1 MSTNKQILY
10 ISYDG
15 MTDPLGQSQVL
26 PYLCGLAREGYRFTI
41 LSFEKKDRYEKGK
54 ETILEITR
62 KAGIQWVPLRFTS
75 RPPVLSKFYDAIR
88 MRRTAFRLH
97 RENRF
102 DMVHCRS
109 YIAADLGLKLKRKTG
124 TKFFFDMRGFW
135 ADEKKEAG
143 TWNQDRFIFRQVY
156 HYYKKKEKEFIREA
170 DHIISLTEAGRLEM
184 QNWTAYNPAVPMS
197 VIPCCADMDHFTLT
211 SAAGK
216 AEGRARLGLPA
227 DALVVSYLGS
237 VGSWYMLDEMLELFA
252 LIKTKYA
259 TARFLFITHSPAQ
272 LILAKLK
279 NYGLRPDDILIT
291 EAGRKE
297 VPVFT
302 KASDISLSFIK
313 PVYSKLS
320 SSPTKL
326 GELLSMG
333 IPVIVN
339 SGVGDV
345 ETIVHKSGGGFVLQ
359 AFTRKQYQAALEA
372 LPALLKR
379 EPALIREN
387 IRTIYSLE
395 EGIKSYSKA
404 YSSCFSNK
412 TVTAHE

>member
-1 MSTNKQILY
+1 MNTNKHILY

-62 KAGIQWVPLRFTS
+62 AAGIQWVPLSFTS
-75 RPPVLSKFYDAIR
+75 RPPVLAKFYDAIR
-88 MRRTAFRLH
+88 MRRMAFRLQ
-97 RENRF
+97 REHRF

-124 TKFFFDMRGFW
+124 TRFFFDMRGFW

-143 TWNQDRFIFRQVY
+143 TWNQQHFIFRQVY
-156 HYYKKKEKEFIREA
+156 RYYKKKEKEFIQEA
-170 DHIISLTEAGRLEM
+170 DYIISLTEAGRRELEK
-184 QNWTAYNPAVPMS
+184 WPSYNPSVPLS

-211 SAAGK
+211 SAADK
-216 AEGRARLGLPA
+216 SAGRALLGLS
-227 DALVVSYLGS
+227 DEALVISYLGS

-252 LIKTKYA
+252 LIKKKYT
-259 TARFLFITHSPAQ
+259 TARFLFITHSSPQ
-272 LILAKLK
+272 LIQSKLDT
-279 NYGLRPDDILIT
+279 YGLRPDDLLIT

-302 KASDISLSFIK
+302 KASDLNISFIK

-326 GELLSMG
+326 GEVLSMG

-345 ETIVHKSGGGFVLQ
+345 EAIVNQSGGGFVLQ
-359 AFTRKQYQAALEA
+359 TFTPAEYHAAVEA
-372 LPALLKR
+372 IPALLKR
-379 EPALIREN
+379 DPGTIREN
-387 IRTIYSLE
+387 IRAVYSLE
-395 EGIKSYSKA
+395 EGIRSYSKA
-404 YSSCFSNK
+404 YNSCFSSK
-412 TVTAHE
+412 KAAAHE

>member
-1 MSTNKQILY
+1 MNTDKKILY

-26 PYLCGLAREGYRFTI
+26 PYLCGLAREGYQFTI
-41 LSFEKKDRYEKGK
+41 LSFEKQDRYEKGK
-54 ETILEITR
+54 QTILDITR
-62 KAGIQWVPLRFTS
+62 AAGIRWVPLSFTT
-75 RPPVLSKFYDAIR
+75 RPPVIAKFYDAIR
-88 MRRTAFRLH
+88 MRRMAFRLY
-97 RENRF
+97 REHRF

-143 TWNQDRFIFRQVY
+143 TWNQDRIIFRQVY
-156 HYYKKKEKEFIREA
+156 QYYKKKEGQFIQEA
-170 DHIISLTEAGRLEM
+170 DHIISLTEAGRIEM
-184 QNWTAYNPAVPMS
+184 TKWPAYNPSVPLS

-211 SAAGK
+211 DTSAKTAG
-216 AEGRARLGLPA
+216 RHLLGLPE
-227 DALVVSYLGS
+227 DALVISYLGS

-252 LIKTKYA
+252 LIKTKYS

-272 LILAKLK
+272 LILSKLK
-279 NYGLRPDDILIT
+279 QYGLNTGDVLIT

-297 VPVFT
+297 VPVYT

-339 SGVGDV
+339 KGVGDV
-345 ETIVHKSGGGFVLQ
+345 ESIVRQSGGGFVLQ
-359 AFTRKQYQAALEA
+359 DFTNQQYQSALDA
-372 LPALLKR
+372 LPALLKKS
-379 EPALIREN
+379 PAQIREN
-387 IRTIYSLE
+387 IRAIYSLD
-395 EGIKSYSKA
+395 EGIKLYSKA
-404 YSSCFSNK
+404 YQNCFSTK
-412 TVTAHE
+412 TDRVHE